1 MLISLESVAVEY
13 PTRQGNV
20 LRVLDDVS
28 LQIRAGEFVSLVGP
42 TGCGKSTLLRMI
54 FGSQQPTT
62 GANLFAGEKITGISR
77 DRGIVFQKY
86 GLFPNYTVAGN
97 IAFGPIQEQMTFWRR
112 FQRLFFTKYRH
123 LTKKVYAQAHRLVER
138 VGLQYTDGNK
148 YPHELSGG
156 MRQRV
161 AIAQA
166 LIMQPRVLLMDEP
179 FGALDENTRA
189 EMQEILLAEWKRHQ
203 LTVIFVTHDVEEA
216 LYLGTRVIG
225 LSQHWV
231 DDQGKKGAGAKIV
244 ADLNLSQRLGV
255 TSETKTD
262 AIKYSLVFNNLIETV
277 RKTVLNPE
285 PVLKPSD
292 FMIDQF

>member
-1 MLISLESVAVEY
+1 MLISLETVAVEY
-13 PTRQGNV
+13 PTRQGKV

-28 LQIRAGEFVSLVGP
+28 LHIRAGEFVSLVGP

-62 GANLFAGEKITGISR
+62 GVCLIDGQPIQGISR

-112 FQRLFFTKYRH
+112 FQRLFFKKYRH
-123 LTKKVYAQAHRLVER
+123 MTKKVYAQAHRLVER
-138 VGLQYTDGNK
+138 VGLQATDGNK

-166 LIMQPRVLLMDEP
+166 LIMKPRVLMMDEP

-189 EMQEILLAEWKRHQ
+189 EMQEIILAEWKRHQ

-231 DDQGKKGAGAKIV
+231 DDQGKKGPGAKIV
-244 ADLNLSQRLGV
+244 ADLNLSQRFGV
-255 TSETKTD
+255 TPESKTT
-262 AIKYSLVFNNLIETV
+262 AIKQLPAFHELIDKV
-277 RKTVLNPE
+277 RRNVLNPE
-285 PVLKPSD
+285 PILTPSD
-292 FMIDQF
+292 FMIDQ